1 MSSYNKN
8 KLLTKNYLQKL
19 LAFHLFGKKS
29 YRFIKFL
36 KILFSHIIGKNYEVA
51 NFLKIYSSEDTVIF
65 DIGANLGQ
73 YALRLNSTKKN
84 IKIYSFEPV
93 KENYDI
99 LIKFQKYFGLGKVE
113 LHNLAVGSFTGET
126 EILIPLI
133 DNEIE
138 VDTQATI
145 DSRKR
150 DSAFSNYRRQKIE
163 ITTIDDFVKK
173 LGISKIDVIKTDTEG
188 NDENV
193 IKGGMKTISEFF
205 PLILIEESY
214 SETWL
219 NHLYQL
225 GYKSYY
231 CTADNKKIIKAENSE
246 FMSKEICYDLL
257 VLIHDNKLSY
267 FAENNMTVNK

>member
-8 KLLTKNYLQKL
+8 KLLTKNYFQKL
-19 LAFHLFGKKS
+19 LAYRLFGKKS
-29 YRFIKFL
+29 YRLIKFL
-36 KILFSHIIGKNYEVA
+36 KIFFFHIIGKNYEVA
-51 NFLKIYSSEDTVIF
+51 DFLKLYSSEDTVIF

-84 IKIYSFEPV
+84 VKIYSFEPV
-93 KENYDI
+93 KENFDI
-99 LIKFQKYFGLGKVE
+99 LIGFQKYFELGKVE
-113 LHNLAVGSFTGET
+113 LHNLAVGSFSGET

-145 DSRKR
+145 DNRKR
-150 DSAFSNYRRQKIE
+150 DSSFSNYRRQKIQ

-193 IKGGMKTISEFF
+193 IKGGMKTITEFY

-214 SETWL
+214 RENWL

-225 GYKSYY
+225 GYKPYY

-267 FAENNMTVNK
+267 FVKNNMTVNK